1 MFKNINKI
9 KEVFMDK
16 KIILSGIQSTG
27 RLQLGNYL
35 GAIDNW
41 VKMQEE
47 YNCYYMIANLHSLT
61 VRNNPEELKN
71 NTLKIIALYVAAGL
85 DPEKNTI
92 FIQSQ
97 VKEHAELAWIL
108 NCYTYMGEL
117 SRMTQ
122 FKDKSAKHADNINA
136 GLFTYPVLMAGDIL
150 LYKADLVPVGE
161 DQKQH
166 LEIARDIAERFNK
179 IYGET
184 FVVPNPYI
192 PKVGARIMGLQD
204 PTSKMSKSCENP
216 NDSIFLIDTPEL
228 IVKKIK
234 KAVTD
239 SEGVVRFDIE
249 NKPGISNLME
259 IYSILENKSLEDIEK
274 EFEGQN
280 YGVFKQKVADSIIKA
295 LESFHKKYNELMEN
309 PKYLE
314 EICKKG
320 AKKAKE
326 IASKTLKEV
335 YHKIGIIR

>member
-1 MFKNINKI
+1 
-9 KEVFMDK
+9 
-16 KIILSGIQSTG
+16 
-27 RLQLGNYL
+27 
-35 GAIDNW
+35 
-41 VKMQEE
+41 
-47 YNCYYMIANLHSLT
+47 
-61 VRNNPEELKN
+61 
-71 NTLKIIALYVAAGL
+71 
-85 DPEKNTI
+85 
-92 FIQSQ
+92 
-97 VKEHAELAWIL
+97 
-108 NCYTYMGEL
+108 MGEL
-117 SRMTQ
+117 NRMTQ
-122 FKDKSAKHADNINA
+122 FKDKSEKHADNINS
-136 GLFTYPVLMAGDIL
+136 GLFTYPVLMAADIL
-150 LYKADLVPVGE
+150 LYNPDLVPTGQ

-166 LEIARDIAERFNK
+166 LEITRNIAERFNK

-216 NDSIFLIDTPEL
+216 NDSIFLIDTPEQ

-295 LESFHKKYNELMEN
+295 LELFHKKYNELMEN

-314 EICKKG
+314 EICEKG

>member
-1 MFKNINKI
+1 
-9 KEVFMDK
+9 MDK

-27 RLQLGNYL
+27 RLHLGNYL

-61 VRNNPEELKN
+61 IRNNPEELKN
-71 NTLKIIALYVAAGL
+71 NTKNIIALYVAAGL

-136 GLFTYPVLMAGDIL
+136 GLFTYPVLMAADIL

-166 LEIARDIAERFNK
+166 LEITRNIAERFNK

-184 FVVPNPYI
+184 FLMPEGYI
-192 PKVGARIMGLQD
+192 RKSTARIMGLQD
-204 PTSKMSKSCENP
+204 PTSKMSKSSTNV
-216 NDSIFLIDTPEL
+216 NDVIFLDDEPEV
-228 IVKKIK
+228 IMKKFK

-239 SEGVVRFDIE
+239 SENVVRFDPE
-249 NKPGISNLME
+249 NKPGISNLMC
-259 IYSILENKSLEDIEK
+259 IYGAITGKNEK
-274 EFEGQN
+274 EIEEEFSGLG
-280 YGVFKQKVADSIIKA
+280 YGAFKTAVGEKVVEK
-295 LESFHKKYNELMEN
+295 LKPVQEKYKELLEN

-314 EICKKG
+314 EIYTRG
-320 AKKAKE
+320 AEKARE
-326 IASKTLKEV
+326 LASKTLEEV
-335 YHKIGIIR
+335 KNKIGIL